1 MRQIHPS
8 PNDHPYAITTRRTS
22 IAIVAT
28 VATLA
33 TCLVA
38 TAALGVA
45 ASGLIDEAAAAQ
57 PPPSPETPSGDP
69 VDFRLPVGSLEHA
82 SDSTISSPPAA
93 PVVQFAQQQQSQ
105 PADKPTPAE
114 AAPELTEADPELTED
129 SVTGCSPSFGTT
141 WIRNPLTGQQQPGP
155 DGINLHGT
163 NTSADRWLA
172 WGYSRDAGEG
182 LVGLVD
188 RMFYSDDQG
197 NTWTE
202 AILEVP
208 ADSIPKSSHCR
219 RVLIVERASV
229 SDAGIG
235 VELWGYRVL
244 DAHELLAERGLVPD
258 GETVTGWSHGV
269 DNTLVF
275 ALEGRGAVYRIVDG
289 SLKTLSEAEQLVF
302 TPEELG
308 FTQHEWIMQCGDVET
323 IRLLWSD
330 GSTAQLA

>member
-8 PNDHPYAITTRRTS
+8 PNDHPDAITTRRAS

-33 TCLVA
+33 GCLVVM
-38 TAALGVA
+38 AALGIA
-45 ASGLIDEAAAAQ
+45 GSGLIDKAAAAQ
-57 PPPSPETPSGDP
+57 PPPSQETPSGGP
-69 VDFRLPVGSLEHA
+69 VEFHPPVGSLEQA

-93 PVVQFAQQQQSQ
+93 PVVQFGEQQESQ
-105 PADKPTPAE
+105 PAEKPRPA
-114 AAPELTEADPELTED
+114 EADPELTED

-141 WIRNPLTGQQQPGP
+141 WIRNPLTGEQQPGP

-208 ADSIPKSSHCR
+208 ADSIPESSHCQ
-219 RVLIVERASV
+219 RVLLVDSASV
-229 SDAGIG
+229 SDDGIL

-244 DAHELLAERGLVPD
+244 DAHRLLAERGLVPD

-275 ALEGRGAVYRIVDG
+275 PLEGRGAVYRIVDG
-289 SLKTLSEAEQLVF
+289 SLKTVSEAEQLVF

-308 FTQHEWIMQCGDVET
+308 FTQQEWIMQCGDVEA
-323 IRLLWSD
+323 IRLLWND
-330 GSTAQLA
+330 GSTVQMA